1 MAEDI
6 QEPDIQMEADSL
18 YREETI
24 TDRRVGT
31 LQKLTPIKPDGS
43 RDDAR
48 NDVYLGQT
56 QIFTPAGTLPL
67 NFEVEASSLDDAVA
81 KFGDSAKAA
90 LADAM
95 ERLEALR
102 RESES
107 SIIVPGSGQDG
118 HGRVPGGSIPLR

>member
-1 MAEDI
+1 MAEDT
-6 QEPDIQMEADSL
+6 QDPEIQMDTDSL

-24 TDRRVGT
+24 TDRRVGS
-31 LQKLTPIKPDGS
+31 LQRLTPIKPDGS

-48 NDVYLGQT
+48 EDVYVGQT

-67 NFEVEASSLDDAVA
+67 SFEVEASSLEDAVA
-81 KFGDSAKAA
+81 KFGDSAKTA

-102 RESES
+102 RESAS
-107 SIIVPGSGQDG
+107 SIIVPGSGADG
-118 HGRVPGGSIPLR
+118 HGDMPLR

>member
-1 MAEDI
+1 MAEDT
-6 QEPDIQMEADSL
+6 QDPEIQMETDSL

-24 TDRRVGT
+24 TDRRVGS

-48 NDVYLGQT
+48 EDVYVGQT

-67 NFEVEASSLDDAVA
+67 SFEVEASSLEDAVA
-81 KFGDSAKAA
+81 KFGDSAKTA

-102 RESES
+102 RESAS
-107 SIIVPGSGQDG
+107 SIIVPGSGVDG
-118 HGRVPGGSIPLR
+118 HGDMRLR